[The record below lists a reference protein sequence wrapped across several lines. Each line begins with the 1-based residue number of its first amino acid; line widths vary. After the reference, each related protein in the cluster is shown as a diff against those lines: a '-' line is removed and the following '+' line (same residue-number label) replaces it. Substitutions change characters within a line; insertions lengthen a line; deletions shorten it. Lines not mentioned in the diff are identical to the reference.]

1 MGKFRLPVCRDM
13 CVFVRVYLSVH
24 LCMTW
29 WMAWRRCCRHR
40 FFLSLFPFFPYPGRS
55 LDMNLSECL
64 SCVLSS
70 FIRLFLYL
78 CVSLFRS
85 LSSYTSCLFILCRLF
100 ISNEWI
106 SFYSSPVHVNARNGF
121 MVFSITEI
129 RARSYFSELFQWF
142 SKFTYYTRPINVFTS
157 DLFSSFVYFFFLFT
171 SLNSLFV
178 TFMVADFLFSEML
191 WGYFFFGKR
200 RKRFDIVLSIT
211 KCVALLSI
219 GLGRH

>member
-1 MGKFRLPVCRDM
+1 MSGHVRLCA
-13 CVFVRVYLSVH
+13 CVFKRSPVH
-24 LCMTW
+24 DVVNGVTPLLPPPL
-29 WMAWRRCCRHR
+29 
-40 FFLSLFPFFPYPGRS
+40 FSLSLSFLFFPYPGRS

-106 SFYSSPVHVNARNGF
+106 SFYSSPVHVNTRNGF

-157 DLFSSFVYFFFLFT
+157 DLFSSFVYFFFSYL
-171 SLNSLFV
+171 LLWIP
-178 TFMVADFLFSEML
+178 FLLLL
-191 WGYFFFGKR
+191 WWPIFYFRKCCEGIFFGKR